1 MDIAHIVQELQSLS
15 SSGTRVPGFRSKV
28 VVDME
33 RLTALA
39 EELHRSIP
47 ANIQEAREVL
57 NQKDS
62 IVNQAYLEAQRIKS
76 SAEQEASAV
85 ANAAQVQH
93 EAKVDESEIVRGAN
107 AKAEAIKDEAMA
119 EAQDIL
125 QDAQRRAY
133 RILNEAEAEANSRR
147 DGANHYAGEVLFSME
162 EQLSEA
168 LGQIR
173 RGIDALRLETETQ
186 PVETQVPA

>member
-1 MDIAHIVQELQSLS
+1 MDIAHIVQELQSLPN
-15 SSGTRVPGFRSKV
+15 SGTRVPGFRRKV
-28 VVDME
+28 LVDTD

-39 EELHRSIP
+39 EELGRSIP
-47 ANIQEAREVL
+47 ANVQEAREVL

-62 IVNQAYLEAQRIKS
+62 IVNQAYLEAQRIKN
-76 SAEQEASAV
+76 SAEQEASAI
-85 ANAAQVQH
+85 ANAAQEQH
-93 EAKVDESEIVRGAN
+93 EAKVDDSEIVRGAN
-107 AKAEAIKDEAMA
+107 AKAEAIKDEAMV

-125 QDAQRRAY
+125 QDTQRRAY
-133 RILNEAEAEANSRR
+133 RILNEAETEAHSRR
-147 DGANHYAGEVLFSME
+147 DGASHYAAEVLFSME